1 MMLSGRVCLRREIQS
16 ELAVTF
22 VSPFQVEWEVEA
34 VILLE
39 LALALKLVQGVG

>member
-1 MMLSGRVCLRREIQS
+1 MMLSGRVCLRREIQF

-34 VILLE
+34 VTLLE
-39 LALALKLVQGVG
+39 LALALILVQGVG